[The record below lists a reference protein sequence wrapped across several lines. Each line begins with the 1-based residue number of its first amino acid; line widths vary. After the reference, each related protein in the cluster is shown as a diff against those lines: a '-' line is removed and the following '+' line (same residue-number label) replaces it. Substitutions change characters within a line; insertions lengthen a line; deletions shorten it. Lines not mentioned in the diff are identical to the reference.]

1 MTREEVNL
9 MINELRRAF
18 DIVRIVKAPTDK
30 QCCINEACEIVQEPG
45 RCFDFWNQDV
55 RCKHCV
61 SMRALNK
68 KQLSRKFEFM
78 DSEVY
83 LITAMYV
90 EIDEEPFVV
99 EMLARLTDETMI
111 GAWGAND
118 FVETISKY
126 NRKVYLDSLTGAYNR
141 RYYDEQLAVL
151 PGEYA
156 VGYIDMDH
164 FKDINDTWGHHAGDK
179 ALKAVV
185 EAMMSCV
192 RDTDSVVRFG
202 GDEFVLVFRNI
213 PKDIFA
219 MRLEKIRQT
228 VREIEFEEFPGM
240 HLSISIGGYYGEG
253 MMEELVKSAD
263 ALLYDAKIN
272 RNSIKLNFEVQEK

>member
-1 MTREEVNL
+1 MHE
-9 MINELRRAF
+9 ELRVMIRELSRVF
-18 DIVRIVKAPTDK
+18 DIVRIVKAPSDK
-30 QCCINEACEIVQEPG
+30 QCCINEACELVQEPG
-45 RCFDFWNQDV
+45 RCFDFWNQEV

-61 SMRALNK
+61 SMRALSK
-68 KQLSRKFEFM
+68 KRLSRKFEFM

-90 EIDEEPFVV
+90 EIEDEPFVI
-99 EMLARLTDETMI
+99 EMLAKLTEETML

-118 FVETISKY
+118 FAETIIKY
-126 NRKVYLDSLTGAYNR
+126 NRKLYIDALTGAYNR
-141 RYYDEQLAVL
+141 QYYDEQLAAL

-156 VGYIDMDH
+156 VGYIDLDR
-164 FKDINDTWGHHAGDK
+164 FKDINDTWGHYAGDQ

-185 EAMMSCV
+185 DAMMSCV

-219 MRLEKIRQT
+219 MRLEKIRET
-228 VREIEFEEFPGM
+228 VREIVFEEIPDM
-240 HLSISIGGYYGEG
+240 HLSISVGGYYGEG
-253 MMEELVKSAD
+253 TVEELVQKAD
-263 ALLYDAKIN
+263 ALLYDAKTN
-272 RNSIKLNFEVQEK
+272 RNSVQLNFEV

>member
-1 MTREEVNL
+1 MTREEVKL
-9 MINELRRAF
+9 MIRELSRAF
-18 DIVRIVKAPTDK
+18 DIVRIVEAPTDK
-30 QCCINEACEIVQEPG
+30 QCCINEACDLVQESGP
-45 RCFDFWNQDV
+45 CFDIWDQEA

-61 SMRALNK
+61 SMRALSK
-68 KQLSRKFEFM
+68 KRLSRKFEFV

-90 EIDEEPFVV
+90 EVEDEPCVV
-99 EMLARLTDETMI
+99 EMIAKLTSETMLS
-111 GAWGAND
+111 AWGLND

-126 NRKVYLDSLTGAYNR
+126 NRKLYLDALTGAYNR
-141 RYYDEQLAVL
+141 QYYDEQLSAL

-156 VGYIDMDH
+156 VGYIDLDR
-164 FKDINDTWGHHAGDK
+164 FKDINDTWGHHAGDQ

-185 EAMMSCV
+185 DAMLSCV

-219 MRLEKIRQT
+219 MRLEKIRKA
-228 VREIEFEEFPGM
+228 VSEIAFEEFPGM
-240 HLSISIGGYYGEG
+240 HLSISVGGYYGEG
-253 MMEELVKSAD
+253 TMEELVQKAD
-263 ALLYDAKIN
+263 ALLYDAKTN
-272 RNSIKLNFEVQEK
+272 RNSIRLNFEA